1 MKKDTENIQDIIEK
15 LTIARDAYY
24 NSDSPVI
31 TDEEFDSLEK
41 RLEEL
46 DPENSYFDT
55 VGIVPS
61 DGKKIVHPSPMLS
74 MGKAKDMDD
83 IRKWMKRLALS
94 EKEKF
99 IIEPKIDGLSAA
111 CRYKKGKLIYTAS
124 RGDGITGQD
133 ISHIAEYIVDI
144 KKKID
149 FTDEEIE
156 IRGELYLPKTT
167 SFENPDSRP
176 LRNICVGL
184 INRKER
190 RDDLKYVRFAAYQIS
205 EFSGAYYESQKI
217 ELLNRSGFN
226 AAEYKTVS
234 TPEEIE
240 SFYNAYLETYRSEW
254 EYETDGIIISADNGN
269 LFDEIDNRWVVSH
282 HHHYAIAFKAPSESK
297 QTTLKEIAWQI
308 SRQGNIIPVAVFEPV
323 LIGGAKLER
332 ATLNNYQNVLNLKLN
347 RGDTL
352 VVVRANDVIPFI
364 KENLSAHTKNEND
377 YDRNLIPEKCP
388 GCSSVLSEEGVH
400 LKCNNKN
407 CDEQI
412 IEQIIFW
419 VRQSNIENVAEAT
432 IRTLYA
438 EKKIRSIRDLYNLTE
453 KDFIELAGFADK
465 KIKNFIDEVHSS
477 KKINSIELI
486 SRLGIPLVQKKAL
499 KKIGISTINDFY
511 NFNDDSYVIGKNIIE
526 WKSHSQNIEFLKN
539 LISVLDIEDT
549 KASESKGKVCMT
561 GKGPKSRKEL
571 ISDIEIRGFE
581 FSDSVTSDTEILICE
596 DPEGSSSKLEKARK
610 SGIKIM
616 SYSDF
621 FSSY

>member
-1 MKKDTENIQDIIEK
+1 MKKNTENIQEIIEK
-15 LTIARDAYY
+15 LTLARDAYY
-24 NSDSPVI
+24 NSDSPII
-31 TDEEFDSLEK
+31 TDAEFDSLEK
-41 RLEEL
+41 KLEEL
-46 DPENSYFDT
+46 DPENPYFET
-55 VGIVPS
+55 VGIAPA

-83 IRKWMKRLALS
+83 IRKWMKRLALP
-94 EKEKF
+94 ENEKF

-111 CRYKKGKLIYTAS
+111 CRYKKGKLVYTAS

-133 ISHIAEYIVDI
+133 ITHIAEYVRDI
-144 KKKID
+144 KKKIS

-156 IRGELYLPKTT
+156 IRGELYLPKNT
-167 SFENPDSRP
+167 SYENPDSRP

-190 RDDLKYVRFAAYQIS
+190 REDLKHVRFAAYQIS
-205 EFSGAYYESQKI
+205 EFSGARFESEKI
-217 ELLNRSGFN
+217 ELLKKTGFN
-226 AAEYKTVS
+226 TAEYKTVS
-234 TPEEIE
+234 SPEGIE
-240 SFYNAYLETYRSEW
+240 SFYNSYLETYRSNW
-254 EYETDGIIISADNGN
+254 EYETDGIIISADNEN

-297 QTTLKEIAWQI
+297 QTSLKDIAWQI

-323 LIGGAKLER
+323 IIGGAKLER
-332 ATLNNYQNVLNLKLN
+332 ATLNNYQNVLNLKLK

-364 KENLSAHTKNEND
+364 KENLSAETENENN

-388 GCSSVLSEEGVH
+388 GCSSILSEEGVH

-438 EKKIRSIRDLYNLTE
+438 EKKIRSIRDLYSLAE
-453 KDFIELAGFADK
+453 KDFAELAGFAEK

-499 KKIGISTINDFY
+499 KKIGINTIDDFY
-511 NFNDDSYVIGKNIIE
+511 NYNDDSYVIGKNIIG
-526 WKSHSQNIEFLKN
+526 WKSHSRNIDFLKN
-539 LISVLDIEDT
+539 LITVLDIEDT
-549 KASESKGKVCMT
+549 KSSESKGKVCMT
-561 GKGPKSRKEL
+561 GKGPKSRKDL
-571 ISDIEIRGFE
+571 ITDIENRGFE
-581 FSDSVTSDTEILICE
+581 FSDTVTSDTEILICE
-596 DPEGSSSKLEKARK
+596 DPEGISSKLEKARK